1 MCEQRGLETLRPR
14 AHEELAAL
22 FADTGIFREAYEE
35 HRIFHAVL
43 SSLRSGQRE
52 ARAHALRAV
61 FEATEA
67 RKDSARFREM
77 AYRDALTGL
86 HNRQYVN
93 ERLPAILKA
102 ARMGHQPVSVAIVD
116 LNHFKRISDALSHN
130 VGDVVLQQVS
140 VLLAEAAA
148 DDSFIAARLGG
159 EEFLLVM
166 PGVDAG
172 QALARCERLRE
183 RIRAYVWQPITGDL
197 SVTTS
202 IGVTTAH

>member
-1 MCEQRGLETLRPR
+1 MPCFPR
-14 AHEELAAL
+14 CAP
-22 FADTGIFREAYEE
+22 
-35 HRIFHAVL
+35 
-43 SSLRSGQRE
+43 
-52 ARAHALRAV
+52 
-61 FEATEA
+61 
-67 RKDSARFREM
+67 
-77 AYRDALTGL
+77 
-86 HNRQYVN
+86 VN
-93 ERLPAILKA
+93 ERLPAIPEA

-116 LNHFKRISDALSHN
+116 LDHFKRINDALSHN

-202 IGVTTAH
+202 IGVTTIHQDHRAMPELLAQADENLYAAKRGGRDRVVTNT